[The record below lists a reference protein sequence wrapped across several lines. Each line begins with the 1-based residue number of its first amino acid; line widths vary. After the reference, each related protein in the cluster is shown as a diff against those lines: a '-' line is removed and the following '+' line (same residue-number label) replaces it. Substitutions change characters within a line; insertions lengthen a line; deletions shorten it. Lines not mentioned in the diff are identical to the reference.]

1 MQKKHYLCPEL
12 IMYRMKNRRFI
23 YCLLLGCFPLFLC
36 AATITGTLSVVYM
49 TTDDGLAIT
58 DKETYKAG
66 KVYIDPLNTGKAAL
80 GSSDAPLAAEL
91 KGRGNYTWR
100 DFDKKPYK
108 IKFAKGQSVFGLPKN
123 KHWVL
128 LAGADDDLGFLRNP
142 AGFAVSRAVGL
153 RWTPAIEPVE
163 LVLNGQYQ
171 GLYFLVE
178 HVRIDP
184 SRINIQE
191 QEDGET
197 APEIITGGWLVEID
211 NYAEENNIEF
221 DEGNGQHVMVSLG
234 EPEVLS
240 SQQRQYI
247 EQQMYNLN
255 NILYGSSSAALE
267 QVLDIEEAAK
277 FYLVQEIMEDCESYH
292 GSCKLYKDRDTLGMA
307 DKWKF
312 GPVWDFGNAYMRHQE
327 KWIYVDPTWPQYW
340 IGQLATWPVFQEKVK
355 EQWWIY
361 YHEHKDQVRAEIRA
375 YANTIETAAK
385 NDAQVW
391 RGTQNYRD
399 NSNFSDV
406 RDRFFRR
413 YDWRINW
420 LYQQWGEGIKP
431 ATWDIDNVQ
440 DGAAASRKILR
451 DGQLLILRGDK
462 TYTVQGQVVD
472 K

>member
-1 MQKKHYLCPEL
+1 
-12 IMYRMKNRRFI
+12 MKPTRFI
-23 YCLLLGCFPLFLC
+23 WIICLLLLPLFAY
-36 AATITGTLSVVYM
+36 AASVTGTLPVVYIN
-49 TTDDGLAIT
+49 TANNQAIT
-58 DKETYKAG
+58 SKD
-66 KVYIDPLNTGKAAL
+66 VYISASVYLDPLNTGESAL
-80 GSSDAPLAAEL
+80 GSASAPIAAEV

-108 IKFAKGQSVFGLPKN
+108 IKFTKKQSVLGMPKN

-128 LAGADDDLGFLRNP
+128 LAGADDNLGFLRNP
-142 AGFAVSRAVGL
+142 AGFIVSRAVGL
-153 RWTPAIEPVE
+153 RWTPGLKPVE
-163 LVLNGQYQ
+163 LILNGQYK
-171 GLYFLVE
+171 GLYFLGE
-178 HVRIDP
+178 HVRIDAN
-184 SRINIQE
+184 RINIQE

-247 EQQMYNLN
+247 EQQILGLN
-255 NILYGSSSAALE
+255 SILYGSSSAALE

-292 GSCKLYKDRDTLGMA
+292 GSCKLYKDRDSLGMA

-361 YHEHKDQVRAEIRA
+361 YHEYKDQVRAEIMA

-385 NDAQVW
+385 KDAQVW
-391 RGTQNYRD
+391 RGTQNYQD

-440 DGAAASRKILR
+440 DGAAASQKILR

>member
-1 MQKKHYLCPEL
+1 MRQT
-12 IMYRMKNRRFI
+12 RFI
-23 YCLLLGCFPLFLC
+23 WLICILSLTPFAYSASL
-36 AATITGTLSVVYM
+36 TGTLPVVYL
-49 TTDDGLAIT
+49 TTANGQAIT
-58 DKETYKAG
+58 DKENYISAT
-66 KVYIDPLNTGKAAL
+66 VYIDPLSTGESAL
-80 GSSDAPLAAEL
+80 GSASAPLAAEV

-108 IKFAKGQSVFGLPKN
+108 IKFDKKQSVLGMPKN

-128 LAGADDDLGFLRNP
+128 LAGADDNLGFLRNP
-142 AGFAVSRAVGL
+142 AGFMISRAVGL
-153 RWTPAIEPVE
+153 RWTPGLKPVE
-163 LVLNGQYQ
+163 LFLNGQYK
-171 GLYFLVE
+171 GLYFLGE
-178 HVRIDP
+178 HVRIDAN
-184 SRINIQE
+184 RINIQE

-197 APEIITGGWLVEID
+197 DPEIITGGWLVEID
-211 NYAEENNIEF
+211 NYAEENNIKF

-247 EQQMYNLN
+247 EQQILGLN
-255 NILYGSSSAALE
+255 SILYGSSSAALE

-292 GSCKLYKDRDTLGMA
+292 GSCKLYKDRDSLGVV

-312 GPVWDFGNAYMRHQE
+312 GPVWDFGNAYMRRAE

-361 YHEHKDQVRAEIRA
+361 YHVYKDQVRSEIRA

-391 RGTQNYRD
+391 RNTRNYCD
-399 NSNFSDV
+399 NSNYSDV

-420 LYQQWGEGIKP
+420 LYQQWGEGTKP

-451 DGQLLILRGDK
+451 DGHLLILRGDK
-462 TYTVQGQVVD
+462 AYTVQGQVIE

>member
-1 MQKKHYLCPEL
+1 MKK
-12 IMYRMKNRRFI
+12 RRFI

-36 AATITGTLSVVYM
+36 AATITGTLPVVYM

-108 IKFAKGQSVFGLPKN
+108 IKFAKKQSVFGLPKN

-184 SRINIQE
+184 NRVNILE

-197 APEIITGGWLVEID
+197 DTQLITGGWLVEID
-211 NYAEENNIEF
+211 NYESENNIKF
-221 DEGNGQHVMVSLG
+221 REGNEQDVMVSLD

-240 SQQRQYI
+240 AVQRNYI
-247 EQQMYNLN
+247 VGQVNAIN
-255 NILYGSSSAALE
+255 SALYGDNSAQLE
-267 QVLDIEEAAK
+267 QLIDITEAAK
-277 FYLVQEIMEDCESYH
+277 FYLVQEILEDCESYH
-292 GSCKLYKDRDTLGMA
+292 GSCKLYKDRDTLSTP

-312 GPVWDFGNAYMRHQE
+312 GPVWDFGNAYIRHKEQ
-327 KWIYVDPTWPQYW
+327 WIYIDPSWPQYW
-340 IGQLATWPVFQEKVK
+340 IGQLATWPVFQQAVK
-355 EQWWIY
+355 EQWWIF
-361 YHEHKDQVRAEIRA
+361 YHEHITDVSTKLRAF
-375 YANTIETAAK
+375 ANRIETAAK
-385 NDAQVW
+385 NDANVW
-391 RGTQNYRD
+391 RNTRSYKD
-399 NSNFSDV
+399 NSNFADV

-413 YDWRINW
+413 YSWRVQW

-431 ATWDIDNVQ
+431 AGWAIDEVEHEEPQNKSQ
-440 DGAAASRKILR
+440 KILR
-451 DGQLLILRGDK
+451 DGQLLILRGEKIYDARG
-462 TYTVQGQVVD
+462 TQIQ
-472 K
+472 